1 MSVYYGCAAW
11 IQLQVNQKINQWSIK
26 MTTKKTKKADEE
38 IQFTR
43 PLTAKDKKHI
53 AIYGRV
59 LKYFRENGGRNSY
72 AHLK

>member
-1 MSVYYGCAAW
+1 
-11 IQLQVNQKINQWSIK
+11 
-26 MTTKKTKKADEE
+26 MTTKNSKNTKKVLD
-38 IQFTR
+38 FSPK

-72 AHLK
+72 VHLK

>member
-1 MSVYYGCAAW
+1 
-11 IQLQVNQKINQWSIK
+11 

-43 PLTAKDKKHI
+43 PLTAREKKLE

-59 LKYFRENGGRNSY
+59 FKYYREKWGVG
-72 AHLK
+72 

>member
-1 MSVYYGCAAW
+1 
-11 IQLQVNQKINQWSIK
+11 
-26 MTTKKTKKADEE
+26 MTTKKVKKADEE

-72 AHLK
+72 AHLRWKQTLKNLGKPRCKV